1 MIRERWDHEFRV
13 TSYSYDYEYTLPL
26 CLQLAL
32 CPRGAAHTTYGVE
45 PGADMSCCAHLFIN
59 LGCCCVQMSG
69 GHWTS
74 RMRRWIC
81 LWEWRYE
88 ASAHS
93 ATQNVIKTEAAYK
106 EMPLDDLWGSLLC
119 LERMEPT
126 ARRALGGAHPETAA
140 LEKSL
145 QNARAAARARE
156 KLYRKAIELDSN
168 NAAAHNNLG
177 LLLQTGRKDY
187 DDAEQHYREAIEL
200 DPKHA
205 WAHNNLGWLLHDVRK
220 DYDGAEKL
228 YRKAIEL
235 DPSNAKA
242 CWNLSRILENQKN
255 DIAGAVKLMEECVR
269 LGPWHGRMERLAQ
282 LRAKL

>member
-1 MIRERWDHEFRV
+1 
-13 TSYSYDYEYTLPL
+13 
-26 CLQLAL
+26 
-32 CPRGAAHTTYGVE
+32 
-45 PGADMSCCAHLFIN
+45 
-59 LGCCCVQMSG
+59 
-69 GHWTS
+69 
-74 RMRRWIC
+74 MRHWIC

-187 DDAEQHYREAIEL
+187 DDAEQHYREAITA
-200 DPKHA
+200 D
-205 WAHNNLGWLLHDVRK
+205 
-220 DYDGAEKL
+220 
-228 YRKAIEL
+228 
-235 DPSNAKA
+235 
-242 CWNLSRILENQKN
+242 
-255 DIAGAVKLMEECVR
+255 
-269 LGPWHGRMERLAQ
+269 
-282 LRAKL
+282 

>member
-32 CPRGAAHTTYGVE
+32 CPRGAAQTTYGVE
-45 PGADMSCCAHLFIN
+45 PGADMSCFAHLLVN

-69 GHWTS
+69 GDRRLDQLCCGICCGS
-74 RMRRWIC
+74 SGRMRHWIC

-93 ATQNVIKTEAAYK
+93 ASRHVITTEAKYM
-106 EMPLDDLWGSLLC
+106 EMELSDLSESLNG
-119 LERMEPT
+119 LERTERT

-145 QNARAAARARE
+145 QNARAALRARE

-177 LLLQTGRKDY
+177 LLLQTVRKDY

-205 WAHNNLGWLLHDVRK
+205 WAHYNLGWLLHDVRK

-235 DPSNAKA
+235 DPSNAGGMAHYNLGLLDDVRKA
-242 CWNLSRILENQKN
+242 SSPSVL
-255 DIAGAVKLMEECVR
+255 AV
-269 LGPWHGRMERLAQ
+269 
-282 LRAKL
+282 

>member
-1 MIRERWDHEFRV
+1 
-13 TSYSYDYEYTLPL
+13 
-26 CLQLAL
+26 
-32 CPRGAAHTTYGVE
+32 
-45 PGADMSCCAHLFIN
+45 
-59 LGCCCVQMSG
+59 
-69 GHWTS
+69 
-74 RMRRWIC
+74 MRHWIC

-93 ATQNVIKTEAAYK
+93 ASRHVITTEAKYM
-106 EMPLDDLWGSLLC
+106 EMELSDLSESLNG
-119 LERMEPT
+119 LERTERT

-145 QNARAAARARE
+145 QNARAALGARE

-177 LLLQTGRKDY
+177 LLMQTVRKDY

-205 WAHNNLGWLLHDVRK
+205 WAHYNLGWLLHDVRK
-220 DYDGAEKL
+220 EYDGAEKL

-235 DPSNAKA
+235 DPSNASDA
-242 CWNLSRILENQKN
+242 QGM
-255 DIAGAVKLMEECVR
+255 AHYR
-269 LGPWHGRMERLAQ
+269 LGLLLDAQGRD
-282 LRAKL
+282 

>member
-1 MIRERWDHEFRV
+1 MIRERFGDEFRV

-45 PGADMSCCAHLFIN
+45 PGADMSCCAHLCVN
-59 LGCCCVQMSG
+59 LGCCCVQHSG
-69 GHWTS
+69 GDGHLGQLCCPIHPG
-74 RMRRWIC
+74 RMRHWIC
-81 LWEWRYE
+81 LWDWRYE

-93 ATQNVIKTEAAYK
+93 GSRHVITTEAKYMK
-106 EMPLDDLWGSLLC
+106 MELSDLSESLKS
-119 LERMEPT
+119 LERGERA
-126 ARRALGGAHPETAA
+126 ARRVLGGAHPETAA
-140 LEKSL
+140 FEKSL
-145 QNARAAARARE
+145 QNARAALRARE

-177 LLLQTGRKDY
+177 LLLQTVQDY

-205 WAHNNLGWLLHDVRK
+205 WAHNNLGRLLHDVRK

-235 DPSNAKA
+235 DPTDVSHANGMAHYYLGLLLDDVRKDA
-242 CWNLSRILENQKN
+242 SSPSRVL
-255 DIAGAVKLMEECVR
+255 AV
-269 LGPWHGRMERLAQ
+269 
-282 LRAKL
+282 